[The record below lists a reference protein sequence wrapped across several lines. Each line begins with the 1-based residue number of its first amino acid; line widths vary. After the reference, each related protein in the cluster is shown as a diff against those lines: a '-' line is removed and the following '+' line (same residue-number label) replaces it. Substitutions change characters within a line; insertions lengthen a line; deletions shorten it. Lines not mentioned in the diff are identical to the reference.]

1 MYLAEKDLKKILV
14 ILPAIAALLLAL
26 IPTIKYQWP
35 LGWDIIYHVLY
46 AKIYAQYGFTLNNP
60 LLNAPY
66 GQKIGYPPLFHFLI
80 AGLGTLLGIDFFQAA
95 KILQPILAM
104 SIVLSVSYV
113 AYKYYGK
120 IAGISAGFLMISS
133 VLFSRML
140 LPLPENLALIFLPL
154 TVFIYDRSLKERNIV
169 TAILAGILFIIVI
182 LTHTAATLSI
192 FLIIVAITIFEFIV
206 RRDLGILKNFS
217 AFFLAL
223 ILMVMAVLI
232 ILQIY
237 APQIL
242 QNLFQQGLTTVTGIS
257 TYLPTNRPLGIFN
270 YMRNLGSLV
279 LIFSVIGSII
289 ALSKRRRKDMIILVW
304 ILVMFL
310 LSNAYWFGVNV
321 ITYRVLIYLLIP
333 LSIIGGFG
341 LSYIYHQM
349 KYYKLFSSKQF
360 RTAFLVV
367 VFALSIL
374 NGFITVENPKIGN
387 FGVKNE
393 FGLVQIA
400 PPSQSDVD
408 LAVWFQE
415 NGNKQK
421 SFITNNMF
429 TGTFLVTMAEIP
441 MHYSSEYYLTSNGA
455 NETLFNK
462 EGIGYIVYD
471 KRLVLPEQNSGLYM
485 KMINSE
491 FYPLFYSSVNINENI
506 NSLKPSFS
514 KVVYENKDYIVFKIV
529 DDH

>member
-1 MYLAEKDLKKILV
+1 MYLAGKNLKKLLV

-35 LGWDIIYHVLY
+35 LGWDIIYHVQY
-46 AKIYAQYGFTLNNP
+46 AKIYAQYGFILTDP

-80 AGLGTLLGIDFFQAA
+80 AALGTSLGINFFQAA
-95 KILQPILAM
+95 KILQPIMAM

-133 VLFSRML
+133 FLFSRMV

-154 TVFIYDRSLKERNIV
+154 TVFLYDRSLKDKHII
-169 TAILAGILFIIVI
+169 TAILAGTLFIIVI
-182 LTHTAATLSI
+182 LTHTAASLSI
-192 FLIIVAITIFEFIV
+192 FLIIVAITLFELIAH
-206 RRDLGILKNFS
+206 RDLGVLKNFT

-223 ILMVMAVLI
+223 ILMFIAVLI
-232 ILQIY
+232 ILQIW

-242 QNLFQQGLTTVTGIS
+242 QNIFQQGLSAATGIS
-257 TYLPTNRPLGIFN
+257 TYLTKNRPLGIFS
-270 YMRNLGSLV
+270 YMKNLGFLV
-279 LIFSVIGSII
+279 LIFSVIGIVI
-289 ALSKRRRKDMIILVW
+289 ALKERSRKYMTILIW

-310 LSNAYWFGVNV
+310 LSNAYWFGVNI
-321 ITYRVLIYLLIP
+321 ITFRVLTYLLIP

-341 LSYIYHQM
+341 LSYIYHHL
-349 KYYKLFSSKQF
+349 KEYKPFSSKQF
-360 RTAFLVV
+360 RTSFLVV
-367 VFALSIL
+367 VFAISIL

-393 FGLVQIA
+393 LGTVQIA
-400 PPSQSDVD
+400 PPSQSEVD
-408 LAVWFQE
+408 LALWFQK

-429 TGTFLVTMAEIP
+429 TGTFISTMTEIP
-441 MHYSSEYYLTSNGA
+441 MHYSSKYYLVSNGA
-455 NETLFNK
+455 NKTLFDK
-462 EGIGYIVYD
+462 QRIGYIVYD
-471 KRLVLPEQNSGLYM
+471 KRLVLPGQNSGLYM

-491 FYPLFYSSVNINENI
+491 YYPLFYSSVNISSNI

-514 KVVYENKDYIVFKIV
+514 EVVYENKDYIVCKIS
-529 DDH
+529 

>member
-1 MYLAEKDLKKILV
+1 MYLAKKDLKKLLV
-14 ILPAIAALLLAL
+14 ILPAIAALLLVL

-35 LGWDIIYHVLY
+35 LGWDIIYHVQY
-46 AKIYAQYGFTLNNP
+46 AKIYAQNGFTLTDP

-80 AGLGTLLGIDFFQAA
+80 AGLGTSLGIDFFQAA

-113 AYKYYGK
+113 AYKYYGE
-120 IAGISAGFLMISS
+120 IASVSAGFLMISS
-133 VLFSRML
+133 LLFSRIV
-140 LPLPENLALIFLPL
+140 LPIPENLALIFLPL
-154 TVFIYDRSLKERNIV
+154 TVFLYDRSLKDRNV
-169 TAILAGILFIIVI
+169 LNAILAGILFIIVI

-192 FLIIVAITIFEFIV
+192 FLIIVAITVYELIA
-206 RRDLGILKNFS
+206 RRDLGILKNFT

-223 ILMVMAVLI
+223 ILLMMAILI
-232 ILQIY
+232 ILQIW

-242 QNLFQQGLTTVTGIS
+242 KTIFQQGLTMITGIG

-270 YMRNLGSLV
+270 YTRNLGFLV
-279 LIFSVIGSII
+279 LIFSVIGGLI
-289 ALSKRRRKDMIILVW
+289 ALSKRRRKDLIIMVW
-304 ILVMFL
+304 ILVIFL

-341 LSYIYHQM
+341 LSYIYQKM
-349 KYYKLFSSKQF
+349 KDYKLFSSRQF
-360 RTAFLVV
+360 RTGFLVV

-374 NGFITVENPKIGN
+374 NGFLTVENPKIGN
-387 FGVKNE
+387 FGVKNQ
-393 FGLVQIA
+393 FGVFQIA

-408 LAVWFQE
+408 LAVWFKE
-415 NGNKQK
+415 NGNTQK

-429 TGTFLVTMAEIP
+429 TGTFLATMAEIP
-441 MHYSSEYYLTSNGA
+441 MHYSSEYYLISNGA

-471 KRLVLPEQNSGLYM
+471 KRLVLPGQNSGLYF

-514 KVVYENKDYIVFKIV
+514 KVVYENKDYIVCKIN
-529 DDH
+529 